1 MKMGIKIALCD
12 LIPQACN
19 HAPYYMTELVA
30 TGMTE
35 TANSEVS
42 SMTHESF
49 EEMDGMLTPPIR
61 RHRFHGRDC
70 RKLSVRTRV
79 LSFSL

>member
-1 MKMGIKIALCD
+1 MGIKIALCD

-19 HAPYYMTELVA
+19 HAPYYMMELVV
-30 TGMTE
+30 TGITE

-49 EEMDGMLTPPIR
+49 EEMDGMLTPPIE
-61 RHRFHGRDC
+61 GIASTAEIAENY
-70 RKLSVRTRV
+70 LYAQGY
-79 LSFSL
+79 